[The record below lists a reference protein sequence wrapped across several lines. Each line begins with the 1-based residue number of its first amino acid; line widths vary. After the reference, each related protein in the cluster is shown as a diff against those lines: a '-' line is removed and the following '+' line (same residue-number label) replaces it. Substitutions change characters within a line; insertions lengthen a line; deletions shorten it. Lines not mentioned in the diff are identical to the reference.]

1 MLVAATLAMGLSACG
16 GSDGGSDDG
25 GSDQTEA
32 AAPAEPA
39 PAAGGAAPS
48 GATRRGYIK
57 QADRICRAAR
67 AKLIPIRAKVVAASK
82 ASDPTLVY
90 RQYAALTARAA
101 SVYRGVLGQIQALDA
116 PPADEAQVSR
126 LEALLGQ
133 IADLQRQNS
142 EAAAAQDGARLKAL
156 NVQASAVAGRYRAAA
171 KAYGL
176 RQCGQTAGAALN
188 RRGNR

>member
-1 MLVAATLAMGLSACG
+1 MLVAATLAVGLSACG
-16 GSDGGSDDG
+16 GSDGG
-25 GSDQTEA
+25 GSEKNDS

-39 PAAGGAAPS
+39 PAVGGAAPS
-48 GATRRGYIK
+48 GATRRSYIK
-57 QADRICRAAR
+57 QADRICRSAR
-67 AKLIPIRAKVVAASK
+67 AKLIPIRAKVVAASR

-101 SVYRGVLGQIQALDA
+101 AVYRGVLGQIQALDA
-116 PPADEAQVSR
+116 PPADEAQVNQ

-133 IADLQRQNS
+133 IADIMRQNS
-142 EAAAAQDGARLKAL
+142 EAAAARDGARLKAL
-156 NVQASAVAGRYRAAA
+156 NVQASAVAGRYRAVA